1 MSKYVQDNEWGTK
14 YPNFRKDE
22 FRCPCCDKQI
32 DTLQKDKLILATCL
46 NCKVSIASKY
56 KEVIKGQE
64 INIKTNIKTI

>member
-1 MSKYVQDNEWGTK
+1 MERIIK
-14 YPNFRKDE
+14 
-22 FRCPCCDKQI
+22 FRCPCCDKLI
-32 DTLQKDKLILATCL
+32 DALQKDKLILATCL